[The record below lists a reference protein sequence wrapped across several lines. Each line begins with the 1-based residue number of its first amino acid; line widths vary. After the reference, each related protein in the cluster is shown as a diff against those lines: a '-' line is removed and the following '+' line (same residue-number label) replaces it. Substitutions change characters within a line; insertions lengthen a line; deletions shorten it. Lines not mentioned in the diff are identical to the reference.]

1 MLAITICRKAD
12 QPVLREIEA
21 NYPVFRE
28 CVSSIIVAGSSQ
40 DKSKSTAKK
49 ETRSPET
56 KAETDSVYPE
66 ELAEFI
72 DVHTHT
78 RLSNLLIT
86 HPQQHIYMLY
96 NQKNNI
102 HMPDSALDPASFLS
116 RVLKTSYIPAVTR
129 ARPQPGPRHA
139 PTPCEICARDWIPLS
154 YHHLIPR
161 GVHAKVRKRGWQ
173 EDVAWLCRA
182 CHRFVHRVASNE
194 ELAREWFPVERIME
208 RIMER
213 EDVRDWARWVG
224 RVRWKTK

>member
-1 MLAITICRKAD
+1 MKTI
-12 QPVLREIEA
+12 
-21 NYPVFRE
+21 FRE

-56 KAETDSVYPE
+56 KAETDS
-66 ELAEFI
+66 
-72 DVHTHT
+72 
-78 RLSNLLIT
+78 
-86 HPQQHIYMLY
+86 HIYMLY

-173 EDVAWLCRA
+173 E
-182 CHRFVHRVASNE
+182 E
-194 ELAREWFPVERIME
+194 
-208 RIMER
+208 
-213 EDVRDWARWVG
+213 
-224 RVRWKTK
+224 